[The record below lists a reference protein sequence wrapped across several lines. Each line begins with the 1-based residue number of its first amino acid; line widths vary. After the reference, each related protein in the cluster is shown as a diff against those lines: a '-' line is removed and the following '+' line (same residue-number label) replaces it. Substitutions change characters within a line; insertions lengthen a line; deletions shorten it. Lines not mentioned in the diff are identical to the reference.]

1 MSEAGA
7 KKKTLLLQWAKKRRS
22 PYDGQKKDAALA
34 DRVLRLNLN
43 PVA

>member
-1 MSEAGA
+1 MSEVGA
-7 KKKTLLLQWAKKRRS
+7 KKDAALAVGAKK
-22 PYDGQKKDAALA
+22 DAALTMGKKKDAALA